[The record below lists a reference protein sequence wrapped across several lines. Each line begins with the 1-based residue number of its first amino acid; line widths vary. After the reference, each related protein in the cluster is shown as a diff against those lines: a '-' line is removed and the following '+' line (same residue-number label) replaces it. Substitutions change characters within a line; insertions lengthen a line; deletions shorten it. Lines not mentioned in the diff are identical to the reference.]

1 MCSRAEMYWLQL
13 SLIDGNLKYQRWRTH
28 YWSEV
33 IEVKDSRTHFEVLG
47 LGFEGQRL
55 GLEASSPRK
64 IFCPRFKDSTIF
76 FERLKCSWKTSETS
90 RNIREDFFCFPL
102 LEITWKISWRPFFLF
117 LEIAWKFFLE
127 DLFFDN
133 TCTCI
138 LEHSPLA
145 SDLFCVLGLEP
156 CVLDSIDLRFS
167 KCSLRRPRA
176 PLKKPRVSAT
186 YSFTLFLV

>member
-1 MCSRAEMYWLQL
+1 M
-13 SLIDGNLKYQRWRTH
+13 
-28 YWSEV
+28 
-33 IEVKDSRTHFEVLG
+33 KDSRTHFEVLG
-47 LGFEGQRL
+47 IGFEGQGL

-64 IFCPRFKDSTIF
+64 FFCPRIKDSTIF
-76 FERLKCSWKTSETS
+76 FLNGENVVGKRQKPRGILAKTFFVFLFWRSYEKFSLKTFLFVFGDRLK
-90 RNIREDFFCFPL
+90 N
-102 LEITWKISWRPFFLF
+102 
-117 LEIAWKFFLE
+117 FLE
-127 DLFFDN
+127 DLFFEN

>member
-1 MCSRAEMYWLQL
+1 MKKFLEDL
-13 SLIDGNLKYQRWRTH
+13 S
-28 YWSEV
+28 
-33 IEVKDSRTHFEVLG
+33 
-47 LGFEGQRL
+47 
-55 GLEASSPRK
+55 
-64 IFCPRFKDSTIF
+64 FCF
-76 FERLKCSWKTSETS
+76 FFGDRLK
-90 RNIREDFFCFPL
+90 N
-102 LEITWKISWRPFFLF
+102 
-117 LEIAWKFFLE
+117 FLE

-138 LEHSPLA
+138 LEHSSLA

-156 CVLDSIDLRFS
+156 CVLDSTDLEFS